1 MISREKSEAV
11 NQGVIRQYNDEKK
24 KTKKRNNDLQN
35 ITQKTNGRATRIAL
49 NPGVNSCSVKE

>member
-35 ITQKTNGRATRIAL
+35 ITQKNKDRATRT
-49 NPGVNSCSVKE
+49 PQKTGG